1 MTLTL
6 RPAVPSGAWVTF
18 RVHGQS
24 DTEAR
29 LAALREADRT
39 RLAVL
44 DVVSVCWQSDTDDE
58 WRVELRV
65 VPLAGVERAV
75 IEAAERLERRM
86 GGAL

>member
-1 MTLTL
+1 M
-6 RPAVPSGAWVTF
+6 
-18 RVHGQS
+18 HGQS

-44 DVVSVCWQSDTDDE
+44 DVVSVTWQSDTDDE

-86 GGAL
+86 EGAV

>member
-1 MTLTL
+1 M
-6 RPAVPSGAWVTF
+6 
-18 RVHGQS
+18 HGQS

-86 GGAL
+86 GGAV